1 MCLYTSFLS
10 ITLSEQV
17 VSLAVAQHVI
27 KFLINANI
35 KPAENLMRLREQ
47 FGYEMP
53 SRTQVYDWTKSFKE
67 GWTE

>member
-1 MCLYTSFLS
+1 
-10 ITLSEQV
+10 V